1 MLMLLILLLLNS
13 VIPRIFAE
21 DVCSIGET
29 FEQSHKHVHNW
40 NELFFTGDRLVF
52 ADQLS
57 YSQNIQASCAL
68 NA

>member
-1 MLMLLILLLLNS
+1 MLMLLILLLLKS

-21 DVCSIGET
+21 DVRSIGET
-29 FEQSHKHVHNW
+29 FEQSHKHHNW

-57 YSQNIQASCAL
+57 
-68 NA
+68 